1 MYQAEVSTPE
11 SRGFMVSMHG
21 IMFAVGYSLSGY
33 IGLGMYFISASGST
47 SSFPWRF
54 PLAFQAVPAL
64 IMLLGSAWLPYSPR
78 WLMQKGRFDEA
89 EVVLKRLHYRKTEE
103 HHETAIKEFYQLKKQ
118 LEYDRAIKATVSRF
132 EVFKTAPNRKRAL
145 IVTVMMWFN
154 MFTGVLIIANY
165 AVILFVQLGIS
176 GYMPLLLLALW
187 TTASFPGNCFTALF
201 IDKFGRRKFM
211 LTGACGILVSL
222 VCECALQ
229 AVYTGGANK
238 AGQRAAI
245 FFIYFFILFWSSCF
259 DATQYLYMS
268 EIFPT
273 EIRGQGTAVGM
284 FNQFA
289 AQIIILVAGPIAL
302 NNIGWKFF
310 LVLICPTAV
319 YIPVIYF
326 FFPETRQRSLEDI
339 NAQFGETVAV
349 HYFNATEEEEKEYAR
364 AIEIEEMGG
373 NRQATPATREVE
385 VGRTSLEAKHA

>member
-54 PLAFQAVPAL
+54 PLAFQAAPAL
-64 IMLLGSAWLPYSPR
+64 IMFLGSAWLPYSPR

-89 EVVLKRLHYRKTEE
+89 EAVLKRLHYRKTEK

-118 LEYDRAIKATVSRF
+118 LEYDRAIKATISRF

-165 AVILFVQLGIS
+165 AVILFTQLGIS

-187 TTASFPGNCFTALF
+187 TTASFPGNCFTAF
-201 IDKFGRRKFM
+201 FVDKFGRRKFM
-211 LTGACGILVSL
+211 LIGACGILVSL

-229 AVYTGGANK
+229 AVYTGGTNK

-259 DATQYLYMS
+259 DATQFLYMS

-289 AQIIILVAGPIAL
+289 AQIVILVAGPIAL

-319 YIPVIYF
+319 YIPVIFF

-349 HYFNATEEEEKEYAR
+349 HYFNATEEEEKEYAK
-364 AIEIEEMGG
+364 AIETEEMRGS
-373 NRQATPATREVE
+373 RQATDATREVE
-385 VGRTSLEAKHA
+385 VGRTLWEAKRA